1 MKVVVLGAS
10 PNPERYSNKAIRQ
23 LKAHGHA
30 VVPVNPAH
38 NTIEGLSVVPQL
50 AAVQGP
56 VDTLTVYVGPQHIEP
71 MLDDLVALRPKRVII
86 NPGAESAVLRQ
97 RLDGA
102 GIDYVEACTLVML
115 ATGQF

>member
-10 PNPERYSNKAIRQ
+10 PNPDRYSNKAIRQ
-23 LKAHGHA
+23 LKAHGHI

-38 NTIEGLSVVPQL
+38 KTIEGLPVAASL

-71 MLDDLVALRPKRVII
+71 LLDDIVALGPKRVII
-86 NPGAESAVLRQ
+86 NPGAESPVLTK
-97 RLDGA
+97 RLEA
-102 GIDYVEACTLVML
+102 SGIRFLEACTLVML
-115 ATGQF
+115 STGQF